1 VIGEHEST
9 ARMGKAWLLG
19 DPRRLVIGRYRL
31 PRDRRFFADSRRLI
45 RAARTSEATKAEVR
59 EPANAHAKALGRLT
73 GVDYSEWLNERG
85 RGAFTERQ

>member
-1 VIGEHEST
+1 MLGSPFRARLES
-9 ARMGKAWLLG
+9 AKN
-19 DPRRLVIGRYRL
+19 
-31 PRDRRFFADSRRLI
+31 RLI